1 MNYKKPLKTASEADS
16 WIKALVAAKKD
27 FHFDDDPSEIRVY
40 QKENGALT
48 DVGSLFNAEEVK
60 DLRSRLDELFILLAD
75 PFEPLVR
82 YSNSSTTKEGNQ

>member
-16 WIKALVAAKKD
+16 WIKALVAAEKD

-40 QKENGALT
+40 HKENGALT

-75 PFEPLVR
+75 PFEPLVG